1 MCACACARVDR
12 HKPEKRKIIEKARNR
27 QGVLVC
33 GKEQHHYPPSEGCV
47 CVFVQVRVC
56 VCVIGCVAA
65 NKTLFA
71 GANHHSGCGSI
82 GKVGK

>member
-1 MCACACARVDR
+1 MCALVFVCVCVCVYMCACACARVDR

-47 CVFVQVRVC
+47 CVCLSKCVFVCACAR
-56 VCVIGCVAA
+56 
-65 NKTLFA
+65 TRMR
-71 GANHHSGCGSI
+71 
-82 GKVGK
+82 